1 MRLKQK
7 PYLFSP
13 ALPAAVLL
21 FGMVFFLAIAQF
33 AGLQWHSS
41 FTITLYGGLFA
52 WVAVLAWNQRS
63 YWASIGVI
71 DILFGAFVLWVL
83 ISLLI
88 QGTPEQAAWRYGRFL
103 PFLVVLPYVC
113 GRLMQVMA
121 VRVFSRIV
129 ASAGIVMLILL
140 VIDYWQRLASLEVYS
155 RWPFFGFDF
164 ALLLIAMLL
173 AASLIILTFF
183 FLTGTGKNFKH
194 LSLRQGLGLVIL
206 GLISAAMVAVAA
218 RGALLAGLMGVF
230 CVVLIVRH
238 WSLSKKMQFL
248 LYLAVMMSSTYLLL
262 PKPQTQVF
270 VNLATM
276 PDILV
281 STSEYSARQRDPT
294 SSAWIP
300 PNRSWNPTTRVWD
313 PVKRTSKPILG
324 TESCRAIDRGIN
336 SLAIRWTLYQEA
348 GAIFMKSPL
357 WGVGAASFGRYSC
370 VGEMGFPHSTILQ
383 SFAELGVVGGLL
395 YCGLLITALLNLI
408 RRAFISAT
416 KPSDVAAQLSL
427 SLFAMYLLVDQL
439 YGNYF
444 MAVGSYFLIG
454 VAACMRSNPA
464 WNDAPEANNV

>member
-1 MRLKQK
+1 
-7 PYLFSP
+7 
-13 ALPAAVLL
+13 
-21 FGMVFFLAIAQF
+21 MVFFLAIAQF
-33 AGLQWHSS
+33 VGLQWHSS

-83 ISLLI
+83 ISLLV

-113 GRLMQVMA
+113 GRLMQVTA

-129 ASAGIVMLILL
+129 ASAGIVMLVLL

-183 FLTGTGKNFKH
+183 FLTGAGKNFKH
-194 LSLRQGLGLVIL
+194 LSLRQWASLVIL
-206 GLISAAMVAVAA
+206 GLTAAAMVAVAA
-218 RGALLAGLMGVF
+218 RGALLAGVLGVF
-230 CVVLIVRH
+230 CVVLITQH

-248 LYLAVMMSSTYLLL
+248 LYLAVMMGSAYLLL
-262 PKPQTQVF
+262 PKPQIQVYA
-270 VNLATM
+270 NLGAM
-276 PDILV
+276 SDILV
-281 STSEYSARQRDPT
+281 GSSEYSARFRDPT
-294 SSAWIP
+294 NPAWFP
-300 PNRSWNPTTRVWD
+300 PNRSWNPATREWD
-313 PVKRTSKPILG
+313 LVKRTSKPILG
-324 TESCRAIDRGIN
+324 TDSCRAIDRGIN

-348 GAIFMKSPL
+348 GAIFVKNPV

-370 VGEMGFPHSTILQ
+370 AGEMGFPHSTILQ
-383 SFAELGVVGGLL
+383 SFAELGIVGGLL
-395 YCGLLITALLNLI
+395 YGGLLITAFLSLI
-408 RRAFISAT
+408 RRAFTSAT
-416 KPSDVAAQLSL
+416 KPVDTAAQLSL
-427 SLFAMYLLVDQL
+427 PLFVMYLLVDQL

-444 MAVGSYFLIG
+444 MAAGSYFLIG
-454 VAACMRSNPA
+454 VAASMRSNPE
-464 WNDAPEANNV
+464 WNDAPEVSNV